1 MFSVI
6 LINIIS
12 CFFFNNLI
20 PTFII
25 PGSEYGQIIKYKDS
39 QHFTE
44 QLLQFE
50 NLQISASSATVMD
63 VQSGS
68 FILEKNSEQVW
79 PIASISKLMSVLVLL
94 EDWKIDLDDT
104 YVLKTSDRR
113 NGGRDYLFQG
123 DEITNKD
130 LLALALISS
139 DNTAVIALISSAGL
153 SEDEFVELMN
163 IKAENLGL
171 NNTVFY
177 DATGLS
183 SANVSTAKE
192 VSFLLKKALNNKIIS
207 DLVKNYSYSITT
219 TQGRVKNIKSTNEL
233 LDYFNNNQSDVKII
247 GGKTGFNDSSGY
259 CLGTEFSF
267 KEKKYISVVLNASSL
282 NNRFNDTI
290 KLVNKITSYDND

>member
-1 MFSVI
+1 M
-6 LINIIS
+6 
-12 CFFFNNLI
+12 
-20 PTFII
+20 PTFIVS
-25 PGSEYGQIIKYKDS
+25 GSDYGQIIKYKDS
-39 QHFTE
+39 QYFTE

-50 NLQISASSATVMD
+50 NLQISASSAVVMD
-63 VQSGS
+63 VQSDS

-94 EDWKIDLDDT
+94 EDLKIDLDDT
-104 YVLKTSDRR
+104 YVLKASDRR

-123 DEITNKD
+123 DEVANKD

-163 IKAENLGL
+163 TKAKSLGFK
-171 NNTVFY
+171 NTVFY
-177 DATGLS
+177 DATGLN

-219 TQGRVKNIKSTNEL
+219 VQGRVKNIKSTNEL

-267 KEKKYISVVLNASSL
+267 REKKYISVVLNASSL

-290 KLVNKITSYDND
+290 KLVDKVISYDND

>member
-1 MFSVI
+1 M
-6 LINIIS
+6 
-12 CFFFNNLI
+12 
-20 PTFII
+20 PTFIVS
-25 PGSEYGQIIKYKDS
+25 GSDYGQIIKYKDS
-39 QHFTE
+39 QYFTE

-50 NLQISASSATVMD
+50 NLQISASSAVVMD
-63 VQSGS
+63 VQSDS

-94 EDWKIDLDDT
+94 EDLKIDLDDT
-104 YVLKTSDRR
+104 YVLKASDRR

-123 DEITNKD
+123 DEVANKD

-163 IKAENLGL
+163 TKAKSLGFK
-171 NNTVFY
+171 NTVFY
-177 DATGLS
+177 DATGLN

-219 TQGRVKNIKSTNEL
+219 VQGRVKNIKSTNEL

-290 KLVNKITSYDND
+290 KLVNEVVSYDNN

>member
-1 MFSVI
+1 MWLSI
-6 LINIIS
+6 LISIIS
-12 CFFFNNLI
+12 CFFFNNLM
-20 PTFII
+20 PTLIV
-25 PGSEYGQIIKYKDS
+25 PGSDYGQIIKYKDS
-39 QHFTE
+39 QYFTE

-50 NLQISASSATVMD
+50 NLQISASSAVVMD
-63 VQSGS
+63 VQSDS

-94 EDWKIDLDDT
+94 EDLKIDLDDT
-104 YVLKTSDRR
+104 YVLKASDRR

-123 DEITNKD
+123 DEVANKD

-153 SEDEFVELMN
+153 SEDEFVKLMN
-163 IKAENLGL
+163 TKAKNLGL
-171 NNTVFY
+171 KNTIFY

-219 TQGRVKNIKSTNEL
+219 VQGRVKNIKSTNEL

-267 KEKKYISVVLNASSL
+267 REKKYISVVLNASSL

-290 KLVNKITSYDND
+290 KLVNEVVSYDNN

>member
-1 MFSVI
+1 M
-6 LINIIS
+6 
-12 CFFFNNLI
+12 
-20 PTFII
+20 PTFIVS
-25 PGSEYGQIIKYKDS
+25 GSDYGQIIKYKDS
-39 QHFTE
+39 QYFTE

-50 NLQISASSATVMD
+50 NLQISASSAVVMD
-63 VQSGS
+63 VQSDS

-94 EDWKIDLDDT
+94 EDLKIDLDDT
-104 YVLKTSDRR
+104 YVLKASDRR

-123 DEITNKD
+123 DEVANKD

-153 SEDEFVELMN
+153 SEDEFVKLMN
-163 IKAENLGL
+163 TKAKNLGL
-171 NNTVFY
+171 KNTIFY

-219 TQGRVKNIKSTNEL
+219 VQGRVKNIKSTNEL

-290 KLVNKITSYDND
+290 KLVDKVISYDND

>member
-1 MFSVI
+1 MLLVI
-6 LINIIS
+6 FINIIS
-12 CFFFNNLI
+12 CLFFNNLM
-20 PTFII
+20 PTFIVS
-25 PGSEYGQIIKYKDS
+25 GSDYGQIIKYKDS
-39 QHFTE
+39 QYFTE

-50 NLQISASSATVMD
+50 NLQISASSAVVMD
-63 VQSGS
+63 VQSDS

-94 EDWKIDLDDT
+94 EDLKIDLDDT
-104 YVLKTSDRR
+104 YVLKASDRR

-123 DEITNKD
+123 DEVANND

-153 SEDEFVELMN
+153 NEDEFVELMN
-163 IKAENLGL
+163 TKAKSLGFK
-171 NNTVFY
+171 NTVFY
-177 DATGLS
+177 DATGLN

-219 TQGRVKNIKSTNEL
+219 VQGRVKNIKSTNEL

-290 KLVNKITSYDND
+290 KLVDKVISYDND

>member
-25 PGSEYGQIIKYKDS
+25 PGNEYGQIIKYKDS

-94 EDWKIDLDDT
+94 EDLKIDLDDT

>member
-1 MFSVI
+1 MLSVI
-6 LINIIS
+6 FINIIS
-12 CFFFNNLI
+12 CLFFNNLM
-20 PTFII
+20 PTFIVS
-25 PGSEYGQIIKYKDS
+25 GSDYGQIIKYKDS
-39 QHFTE
+39 QYFTE

-50 NLQISASSATVMD
+50 NLQISASSAVVMD
-63 VQSGS
+63 VQSDS

-94 EDWKIDLDDT
+94 EDLKIDLDDT
-104 YVLKTSDRR
+104 YVLKASDRR

-123 DEITNKD
+123 DEVANKD

-153 SEDEFVELMN
+153 NEDEFVELMN
-163 IKAENLGL
+163 TKAKSLGFK
-171 NNTVFY
+171 NTVFY
-177 DATGLS
+177 DATGLN

-219 TQGRVKNIKSTNEL
+219 VQGRVKNIKSTNEL

-290 KLVNKITSYDND
+290 KLVDKVISYDND

>member
-1 MFSVI
+1 MWLSI
-6 LINIIS
+6 LISIIS
-12 CFFFNNLI
+12 CFFFNNLM
-20 PTFII
+20 PTLIV
-25 PGSEYGQIIKYKDS
+25 PGSDYGQIIKYKDS
-39 QHFTE
+39 QYFTE

-50 NLQISASSATVMD
+50 NLQISASSAVVMD
-63 VQSGS
+63 VQSDS

-94 EDWKIDLDDT
+94 EDLKIDLDDT
-104 YVLKTSDRR
+104 YVLKASDRR

-123 DEITNKD
+123 DEVANKD

-153 SEDEFVELMN
+153 SEDEFVKLMN
-163 IKAENLGL
+163 TKAKNLGL
-171 NNTVFY
+171 KNTIFY

-219 TQGRVKNIKSTNEL
+219 VQGRVKNIKSTNEL

-267 KEKKYISVVLNASSL
+267 REKKYISVVLNASSL

-290 KLVNKITSYDND
+290 KLVDKVISYDND

>member
-1 MFSVI
+1 MLSVI
-6 LINIIS
+6 FINIIS
-12 CFFFNNLI
+12 CLFFNNLM
-20 PTFII
+20 PTFIVS
-25 PGSEYGQIIKYKDS
+25 GSDYGQIIKYKDS
-39 QHFTE
+39 QYFTE

-50 NLQISASSATVMD
+50 NLQISASSAVVMD
-63 VQSGS
+63 VQSDS

-94 EDWKIDLDDT
+94 EDLKIDLDDT
-104 YVLKTSDRR
+104 YVLKASDRR

-123 DEITNKD
+123 DEVANKD

-163 IKAENLGL
+163 TKAKSLGFK
-171 NNTVFY
+171 NTVFY
-177 DATGLS
+177 DATGLN

-219 TQGRVKNIKSTNEL
+219 VQGRVKNIKSTNEL

-290 KLVNKITSYDND
+290 KLVDKVISYDND

>member
-1 MFSVI
+1 MLLVI
-6 LINIIS
+6 FINIIS
-12 CFFFNNLI
+12 CLFFNNLM
-20 PTFII
+20 PTFIVS
-25 PGSEYGQIIKYKDS
+25 GSDYGQIIKYKDS
-39 QHFTE
+39 QYFTE

-50 NLQISASSATVMD
+50 NLQISASSAVVMD
-63 VQSGS
+63 VQSDS

-94 EDWKIDLDDT
+94 EDLKIDLDDT
-104 YVLKTSDRR
+104 YVLKASDRR

-123 DEITNKD
+123 DEVANKD

-163 IKAENLGL
+163 TKAKSLGFK
-171 NNTVFY
+171 NTVFY
-177 DATGLS
+177 DATGLN

-219 TQGRVKNIKSTNEL
+219 VQGRVKNIKSTNEL

-267 KEKKYISVVLNASSL
+267 REKKYISVVLNASSL

-290 KLVNKITSYDND
+290 KLVDKVISYDND

>member
-1 MFSVI
+1 MLSVI
-6 LINIIS
+6 FINIIS
-12 CFFFNNLI
+12 CLFFNNLM
-20 PTFII
+20 PTFIVS
-25 PGSEYGQIIKYKDS
+25 GSDYGQIIKYKDS
-39 QHFTE
+39 QYFTE

-50 NLQISASSATVMD
+50 NLQISASSAVVMD
-63 VQSGS
+63 VQSDS

-94 EDWKIDLDDT
+94 EDLKIDLDDT
-104 YVLKTSDRR
+104 YVLKASDRR

-123 DEITNKD
+123 DEVANKD

-163 IKAENLGL
+163 TKAKSLGFK
-171 NNTVFY
+171 NTVFY
-177 DATGLS
+177 DATGLN

-219 TQGRVKNIKSTNEL
+219 VQGRVKNIKSTNEL

-267 KEKKYISVVLNASSL
+267 REKKYISVVLNASSL

-290 KLVNKITSYDND
+290 KLVDKVISYDND